1 MLVGKRRC
9 HSASRRALDETL
21 HDEERLVN
29 LLYGAAILAYC
40 RGNGAYAYRT
50 ATELV
55 DDGGE
60 NLVVNLVQA
69 ILIDVERLE
78 RHLGNIVSDGSVA
91 LYLGEITHSSQQGI
105 GDTRGSARTA
115 GDFHSRLILYR
126 HLQEH
131 RTSLDNLLKRSRVV
145 IFEMQIDSETSTQR
159 SCKQTASRCCSYEGK
174 RIQVYLDAASR
185 RTLVYHD
192 IDAVILHR
200 RIEILLYHRRK
211 SVDFIDKEH
220 IVGLQ
225 RGKDS
230 RQIARLIKHRTR
242 CNLESYA
249 QFVGDDVAQRGLTQS
264 RRTME
269 ERMVEWFATIFGSL
283 NKDLEIFHHAI
294 LSAEIRK
301 LQRAQRLL
309 EFLFGRR
316 NYFLSYIKIFVH
328 SMTIIDNMGAKL
340 HICCGIKEEKPN
352 YFAHD
357 FAQSQKIRA
366 DLQALPYKNVIIYH
380 FLAE

>member
-9 HSASRRALDETL
+9 HSSSRRALDETL

-60 NLVVNLVQA
+60 NLIIYLVQA
-69 ILIDVERLE
+69 ILVDVECLE

-91 LYLGEITHSSQQGI
+91 LYLGKITHSSEQRI

-115 GDFHSRLILYR
+115 GDFHCRLILYR
-126 HLQEH
+126 YLQEH

-145 IFEMQIDSETSTQR
+145 IFQMQIDSETGTQWG
-159 SCKQTASRCCSYEGK
+159 CKQTASRCCSHEGK

-230 RQIARLIKHRTR
+230 RQIARLIEHRTR

-249 QFVGDDVAQRGLTQS
+249 QFVGNNIAQRGLTQS

-269 ERMVEWFATIFGSL
+269 ERMVERFATIFGSL

>member
-9 HSASRRALDETL
+9 HSSSRRALDETL

-126 HLQEH
+126 SSIG
-131 RTSLDNLLKRSRVV
+131 TFRS
-145 IFEMQIDSETSTQR
+145 
-159 SCKQTASRCCSYEGK
+159 
-174 RIQVYLDAASR
+174 
-185 RTLVYHD
+185 
-192 IDAVILHR
+192 
-200 RIEILLYHRRK
+200 
-211 SVDFIDKEH
+211 
-220 IVGLQ
+220 
-225 RGKDS
+225 
-230 RQIARLIKHRTR
+230 IALRLI
-242 CNLESYA
+242 
-249 QFVGDDVAQRGLTQS
+249 
-264 RRTME
+264 
-269 ERMVEWFATIFGSL
+269 IF
-283 NKDLEIFHHAI
+283 
-294 LSAEIRK
+294 
-301 LQRAQRLL
+301 
-309 EFLFGRR
+309 
-316 NYFLSYIKIFVH
+316 
-328 SMTIIDNMGAKL
+328 
-340 HICCGIKEEKPN
+340 
-352 YFAHD
+352 
-357 FAQSQKIRA
+357 
-366 DLQALPYKNVIIYH
+366 
-380 FLAE
+380 

>member
-1 MLVGKRRC
+1 
-9 HSASRRALDETL
+9 
-21 HDEERLVN
+21 
-29 LLYGAAILAYC
+29 
-40 RGNGAYAYRT
+40 
-50 ATELV
+50 
-55 DDGGE
+55 
-60 NLVVNLVQA
+60 
-69 ILIDVERLE
+69 
-78 RHLGNIVSDGSVA
+78 
-91 LYLGEITHSSQQGI
+91 
-105 GDTRGSARTA
+105 
-115 GDFHSRLILYR
+115 
-126 HLQEH
+126 
-131 RTSLDNLLKRSRVV
+131 
-145 IFEMQIDSETSTQR
+145 MQIDSETGTQW
-159 SCKQTASRCCSYEGK
+159 SCKQTASRCCSHEGK

-185 RTLVYHD
+185 RTLIYHD
-192 IDAVILHR
+192 VDAVILHR

-269 ERMVEWFATIFGSL
+269 ERMVERFATIFGSL

-316 NYFLSYIKIFVH
+316 NHFLSYIKIFVH

>member
-9 HSASRRALDETL
+9 HSSSRRALDEAL

-69 ILIDVERLE
+69 ILVDVERLE
-78 RHLGNIVSDGSVA
+78 RHLGNIISDGSVA
-91 LYLGEITHSSQQGI
+91 LYLGKITHSSEQRV
-105 GDTRGSARTA
+105 GDTRSSARTA

-145 IFEMQIDSETSTQR
+145 IFEMQIDSETGTQR
-159 SCKQTASRCCSYEGK
+159 SCKQTASRCRSHEGK
-174 RIQVYLDAASR
+174 RIQIYLDAASR
-185 RTLVYHD
+185 RPLIYHD
-192 IDAVILHR
+192 VDAVILHR
-200 RIEILLYHRRK
+200 RIEILLYDRRK
-211 SVDFIDKEH
+211 TVDFIDKEH
-220 IVGLQ
+220 IVGFQ

-269 ERMVEWFATIFGSL
+269 ERMVERFATIFGSL

-309 EFLFGRR
+309 KFLFGRR
-316 NYFLSYIKIFVH
+316 NHFLSYIKIFVH

-366 DLQALPYKNVIIYH
+366 DL
-380 FLAE
+380 